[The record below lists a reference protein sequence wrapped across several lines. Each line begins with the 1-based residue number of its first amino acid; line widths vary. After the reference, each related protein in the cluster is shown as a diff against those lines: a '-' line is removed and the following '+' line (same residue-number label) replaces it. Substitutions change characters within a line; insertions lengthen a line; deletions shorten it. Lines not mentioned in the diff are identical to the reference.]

1 MVKQLKRLIDFVS
14 WMAVGVWALSIT
26 PQPIRPSPLSIGSGA
41 PVVQAVTLDGKPFDG
56 STMLTTGLSSQPGKV
71 FLTFFSTTCHWS
83 ETELP
88 YLADFARQR
97 WDPST
102 VLRQAQDDSSG
113 QAVTVIA
120 VDYGGASAEAVKA
133 YMAKH
138 DMPYTVLLDPTGDV
152 ARAYQVGATPTSF
165 VIEGGRV
172 RFTRQGGGPNLSV
185 EKLSLWA
192 DYGN

>member
-1 MVKQLKRLIDFVS
+1 MTLKRLIDFIS

-41 PVVQAVTLDGKPFDG
+41 PVVQAVTLDGKPFD
-56 STMLTTGLSSQPGKV
+56 LSSTPGKV

-97 WDPST
+97 GDPST
-102 VLRQAQDDSSG
+102 GSG

-120 VDYGGASAEAVKA
+120 VDYGGESAEAVKA
-133 YMAKH
+133 YLAKH

-165 VIEGGRV
+165 VVEGGRV

>member
-1 MVKQLKRLIDFVS
+1 MTLKRLIDFVS

-26 PQPIRPSPLSIGSGA
+26 PQPIRPSPLSIGSA
-41 PVVQAVTLDGKPFDG
+41 TPVAQAVTLDGKSFD
-56 STMLTTGLSSQPGKV
+56 LSSPPGKV

-97 WDPST
+97 GDPST
-102 VLRQAQDDSSG
+102 LPSSGIAG

-120 VDYGGASAEAVKA
+120 VDYGGESAEAVKA
-133 YMAKH
+133 YLAQH
-138 DMPYTVLLDPTGDV
+138 DMPYTVLLDPTGEV

-165 VIEGGRV
+165 VVEGGRV

>member
-1 MVKQLKRLIDFVS
+1 MTKQLKRFFDFVS
-14 WMAVGVWALSIT
+14 MMSIGVWALSAS

-41 PVVQAVTLDGKPFDG
+41 PVVQAVALDGEPFD
-56 STMLTTGLSSQPGKV
+56 LSSLPGRV

-83 ETELP
+83 EAELP

-97 WDPST
+97 ND
-102 VLRQAQDDSSG
+102 
-113 QAVTVIA
+113 VTVIA
-120 VDYGGASAEAVKA
+120 VNYGKESAEAVEA

-152 ARAYQVGATPTSF
+152 ARAYQVGVTPTSF
-165 VIEGGRV
+165 VVEGGRV

-192 DYGN
+192 DYEN

>member
-1 MVKQLKRLIDFVS
+1 MVKRLKRFFDFAS
-14 WMAVGVWALSIT
+14 LMSIGVWALSAA

-41 PVVQAVTLDGKPFDG
+41 PVVQAVTLDGTPFDG
-56 STMLTTGLSSQPGKV
+56 STMLTTGLSSSPGRV

-83 ETELP
+83 EAELP
-88 YLADFARQR
+88 YLAEFARVR
-97 WDPST
+97 TD
-102 VLRQAQDDSSG
+102 
-113 QAVTVIA
+113 VTVIA
-120 VDYGGASAEAVKA
+120 VNYGKESAEAVKA
-133 YMAKH
+133 YVAEH
-138 DMPYTVLLDPTGDV
+138 DMPFTVLLDPNGDV
-152 ARAYQVGATPTSF
+152 TRAYQVGVTPTTF

>member
-14 WMAVGVWALSIT
+14 WMAVGVWVLSAS

-41 PVVQAVTLDGKPFDG
+41 PVAQAVTLDGKPFDG
-56 STMLTTGLSSQPGKV
+56 STTLTTGLSSPPGKV

-88 YLADFARQR
+88 YLADFSRQR
-97 WDPST
+97 KD
-102 VLRQAQDDSSG
+102 
-113 QAVTVIA
+113 VTVIA
-120 VDYGGASAEAVKA
+120 VDYGGESAEAVKA

-152 ARAYQVGATPTSF
+152 ARAYQVGATPASF
-165 VIEGGRV
+165 VVEGGRV
-172 RFTRQGGGPNLSV
+172 RFARQGGGPNLSV

>member
-1 MVKQLKRLIDFVS
+1 MLKMVKRLKRFFDFAS
-14 WMAVGVWALSIT
+14 LMSIGVWALSAA

-41 PVVQAVTLDGKPFDG
+41 PVVQAVTLDGEPFD
-56 STMLTTGLSSQPGKV
+56 LSSPPGRV

-83 ETELP
+83 EAELP
-88 YLADFARQR
+88 YLADFARA
-97 WDPST
+97 
-102 VLRQAQDDSSG
+102 RQD
-113 QAVTVIA
+113 VTVIA
-120 VDYGGASAEAVKA
+120 VNYSRESADAVKA
-133 YMAKH
+133 YMAEH
-138 DMPYTVLLDPTGDV
+138 DMPYTVLLDPNGDV
-152 ARAYQVGATPTSF
+152 TRAYQVGVTPTSF